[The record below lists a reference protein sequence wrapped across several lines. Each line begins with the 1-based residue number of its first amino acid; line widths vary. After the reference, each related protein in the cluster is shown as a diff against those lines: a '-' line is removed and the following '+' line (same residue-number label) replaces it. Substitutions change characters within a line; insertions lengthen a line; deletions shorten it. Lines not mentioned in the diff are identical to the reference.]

1 MKLSVTLLVINDE
14 VNIQKCLDSVK
25 SIADEIIVA
34 VDDRTTDKSLKIAK
48 MFTSKVFLVPHHD
61 NFHINKKKVNE
72 RATGDWV
79 LQLDSDEIVTSELK
93 KEIKDLLAGKSFGYD
108 SWASPIKRL
117 FGKKPKVLAAPATAY
132 YLPRRNFFLGRYLS
146 HAGQYPDP
154 VIRLFQNGKASLP
167 AKDVHEQME
176 VDGTTGWLRGEL
188 DHYATPDFGR
198 YLSRENRYSSLTA
211 GKLKK
216 IGLKITLKNTL
227 NYLFFKPLVTFLSLY
242 FRYRGFLDGFPG
254 FVFSLYSGFHHA
266 FSYMKL
272 WELYENDKTCL
283 PAGRIKV
290 KIEGGEHSA
299 GRGVGFYRNNLV
311 SALGELDGVEVVV
324 ENSDLVHYTF
334 FDLFY
339 HTLPN
344 SSDVPTVVT
353 IHDLTPLVLPEYYP
367 MGLRAKLNF
376 DRQKMALKNVSA
388 IITDSNNSKKDI
400 VDILKIKPEKVFV
413 TYLAV
418 DNAYSKTPT
427 DKTLIEVREKYHL
440 PKKFILYVGGI
451 NANKNLVRLAKAA
464 IKLNVH
470 LVFVGSEFVKYPVET
485 FSIKKILGL
494 QSIHPEVY
502 EFTKLMEI
510 IKNNSQIHVLGFVGN
525 EDLNVI
531 YRLANLYCQPS
542 FYEGFGL
549 PVLEAMTAGCPVVS
563 SNSGSLPEI
572 YPPGAISFDP
582 RNQADIETA
591 LQKALILKKKDRDN
605 LIKSGQE
612 KATEFSWEKTA
623 RETYAVY
630 SSILNR

>member
-1 MKLSVTLLVINDE
+1 M
-14 VNIQKCLDSVK
+14 
-25 SIADEIIVA
+25 
-34 VDDRTTDKSLKIAK
+34 
-48 MFTSKVFLVPHHD
+48 
-61 NFHINKKKVNE
+61 
-72 RATGDWV
+72 
-79 LQLDSDEIVTSELK
+79 
-93 KEIKDLLAGKSFGYD
+93 IK
-108 SWASPIKRL
+108 
-117 FGKKPKVLAAPATAY
+117 
-132 YLPRRNFFLGRYLS
+132 
-146 HAGQYPDP
+146 
-154 VIRLFQNGKASLP
+154 
-167 AKDVHEQME
+167 
-176 VDGTTGWLRGEL
+176 
-188 DHYATPDFGR
+188 
-198 YLSRENRYSSLTA
+198 
-211 GKLKK
+211 
-216 IGLKITLKNTL
+216 
-227 NYLFFKPLVTFLSLY
+227 
-242 FRYRGFLDGFPG
+242 
-254 FVFSLYSGFHHA
+254 
-266 FSYMKL
+266 
-272 WELYENDKTCL
+272 
-283 PAGRIKV
+283 IKV
-290 KIEGGEHSA
+290 KIEGGEDSA

-324 ENSDLVHYTF
+324 ENSDLVHYTS

>member
-1 MKLSVTLLVINDE
+1 MP
-14 VNIQKCLDSVK
+14 
-25 SIADEIIVA
+25 
-34 VDDRTTDKSLKIAK
+34 KI
-48 MFTSKVFLVPHHD
+48 
-61 NFHINKKKVNE
+61 
-72 RATGDWV
+72 
-79 LQLDSDEIVTSELK
+79 
-93 KEIKDLLAGKSFGYD
+93 
-108 SWASPIKRL
+108 
-117 FGKKPKVLAAPATAY
+117 
-132 YLPRRNFFLGRYLS
+132 
-146 HAGQYPDP
+146 
-154 VIRLFQNGKASLP
+154 
-167 AKDVHEQME
+167 
-176 VDGTTGWLRGEL
+176 
-188 DHYATPDFGR
+188 
-198 YLSRENRYSSLTA
+198 
-211 GKLKK
+211 
-216 IGLKITLKNTL
+216 
-227 NYLFFKPLVTFLSLY
+227 
-242 FRYRGFLDGFPG
+242 
-254 FVFSLYSGFHHA
+254 
-266 FSYMKL
+266 
-272 WELYENDKTCL
+272 
-283 PAGRIKV
+283 RIKL
-290 KIEGGEHSA
+290 EGGEHSA
-299 GRGVGFYRNNLV
+299 GRGVGFYRSHLSTALTNSGLV
-311 SALGELDGVEVVV
+311 DIVTESP
-324 ENSDLVHYTF
+324 DLVHYPF

-339 HTLPN
+339 STLPQRL
-344 SSDVPTVVT
+344 SLPTVVT

-367 MGLRAKLNF
+367 LGIRAKLNF
-376 DRQKMALKNVSA
+376 GRQKLALKNVSA

-400 VDILKIKPEKVFV
+400 ADILKIKPEKVFV

-418 DNAYSKTPT
+418 DEEYCLKPT
-427 DKTLIEVREKYHL
+427 EIQIKNIRDKYHL
-440 PKKFILYVGGI
+440 PEKFILYVGGV
-451 NANKNLVRLAKAA
+451 NPNKNLVRLAQAI
-464 IKLNVH
+464 IKLNVPVV
-470 LVFVGSEFVKYPVET
+470 LVGSEFAKTPVET

-605 LIKSGQE
+605 LIKAGQE